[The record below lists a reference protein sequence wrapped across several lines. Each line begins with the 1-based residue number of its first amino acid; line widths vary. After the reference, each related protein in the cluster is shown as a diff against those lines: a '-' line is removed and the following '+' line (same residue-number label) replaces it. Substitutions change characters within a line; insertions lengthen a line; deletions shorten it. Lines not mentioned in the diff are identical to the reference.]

1 MANAIYHFSLIT
13 ISANKTP
20 MAIKRT
26 TNKSA
31 GGKTE
36 VLNKGKE
43 VCCHKSSKKRRREK
57 L

>member
-1 MANAIYHFSLIT
+1 
-13 ISANKTP
+13 

-43 VCCHKSSKKRRREK
+43 VYCHKSSKKRRRE
-57 L
+57 